1 MSGWFP
7 DFPTDEPFNS
17 LHALVTNTGVM
28 PASSSAAREASGAGL
43 LSGVFVLA
51 IWFSCLAIGLIGWWV
66 RYPRPTAP
74 KAETETVLVQRLE
87 VELAPD
93 LAPPQLTPATIIDA
107 SAPPPPPDAVPPV
120 NLPAPVAVAAPSPS
134 IAFAI
139 PVEGPVTV
147 VEANRAAYTA
157 PPAETQTAPVAAPA
171 AAPQILTF
179 GTGEGRQPAPEYP
192 RRAIREG
199 QEGTVVVRF
208 VVNADGRVV
217 SAQAHEPS
225 AWPLLNESAVRVVR
239 ERWRFRAGEPRAYEV
254 AIRFELKK

>member
-1 MSGWFP
+1 M
-7 DFPTDEPFNS
+7 N
-17 LHALVTNTGVM
+17 NTGVM

-43 LSGVFVLA
+43 LSAVLVLA
-51 IWFSCLAIGLIGWWV
+51 IWVSCLAIGLIGWWV
-66 RYPRPTAP
+66 HYPRPTAP

-87 VELAPD
+87 VELTPD
-93 LAPPQLTPATIIDA
+93 LAPPQLTPATVIDA

-157 PPAETQTAPVAAPA
+157 PPAEAQTAPVAAPA
-171 AAPQILTF
+171 AAPQTLTF
-179 GTGEGRQPAPEYP
+179 GTGEGRQPAPDYP

-239 ERWRFRAGEPRAYEV
+239 ERWRFRAGDPRTYEV

>member
-1 MSGWFP
+1 MSAP
-7 DFPTDEPFNS
+7 P
-17 LHALVTNTGVM
+17 
-28 PASSSAAREASGAGL
+28 SAARVAAGEGR
-43 LSGVFVLA
+43 LSAVLVLV
-51 IWFSCLAIGLIGWWV
+51 IWISCLAIGIIGWWV

-93 LAPPQLTPATIIDA
+93 LAPPQLTPATVIDA
-107 SAPPPPPDAVPPV
+107 AAPPPPPEAMPPV

-147 VEANRAAYTA
+147 VEPARAAYSA

-171 AAPQILTF
+171 AAPQQLTF

-192 RRAIREG
+192 RRAMREG

-208 VVNADGRVV
+208 VVGADGRVI
-217 SAQAHEPS
+217 SAQPHQPS
-225 AWPLLNESAVRVVR
+225 AWPLLNESALRVIR
-239 ERWRFRAGEPRAYEV
+239 ERWRFRAGDPRTYEV